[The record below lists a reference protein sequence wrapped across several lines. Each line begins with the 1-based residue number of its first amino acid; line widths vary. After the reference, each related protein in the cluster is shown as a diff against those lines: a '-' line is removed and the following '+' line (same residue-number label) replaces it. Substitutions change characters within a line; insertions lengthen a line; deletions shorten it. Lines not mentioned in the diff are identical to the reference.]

1 MIFIAAN
8 PFHLPFHGL
17 RGVVIQCVD
26 DVDAGAV
33 AAGGKH
39 GLTARL
45 QKVAGGLCRIVAAAE
60 LSQFNAV
67 GRNHFSPGKQFVFH
81 GCDKRIISQIATAS
95 RLDHRVDNQ
104 RHARM
109 LLHKL
114 HQYLHH
120 FGISERPGFD
130 GVDGRILGKALQLL
144 FDQVRADGLGAIYVA
159 GVLHGQAG
167 EHGQRMGADGCDGLY
182 VCLYAGATRRIQP
195 GEHQYVGAGEAF
207 DGRSPQ
213 NGLTTARITTASRTN
228 TGSSLNQR

>member
-1 MIFIAAN
+1 M
-8 PFHLPFHGL
+8 
-17 RGVVIQCVD
+17 
-26 DVDAGAV
+26 

-39 GLTARL
+39 GFAAGL

-60 LSQFNAV
+60 LSQLNAV
-67 GRNHFSPGKQFVFH
+67 RRNHFGPGKQLVFH
-81 GCDKRIISQIATAS
+81 GRYKRIIGQIATAS

-109 LLHKL
+109 LLYKL

-120 FGISERPGFD
+120 FGISERPPGFD
-130 GVDGRILGKALQLL
+130 GVNGRILGKALQLL
-144 FDQVRADGLGAIYVA
+144 FDQVRADGLGTIYVA
-159 GVLHGQAG
+159 GVLYSQAG
-167 EHGQRMGADGCDGLY
+167 EHGQRMCADGCDGLY

-195 GEHQYVGAGEAF
+195 GEHQYVGGAGEAF